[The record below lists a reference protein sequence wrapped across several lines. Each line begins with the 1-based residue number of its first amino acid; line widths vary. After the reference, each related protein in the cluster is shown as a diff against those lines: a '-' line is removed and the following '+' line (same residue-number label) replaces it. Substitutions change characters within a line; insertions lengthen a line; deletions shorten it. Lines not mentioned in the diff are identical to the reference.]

1 MLSDLLFRL
10 RAIFRAKT
18 MDAGLDVEL
27 QFHLDRQL
35 DKYIQTGLSP
45 EEARRRVRL
54 DFGGANQITEECRD
68 ARGIRALQAL
78 RQDLRYAFRTL
89 FKNRGFTCVALI
101 TLALAIGANTAIFSV
116 VYGALLRPL
125 PYGDPDHLIV
135 LNETHPRIG
144 TISVSYP
151 NFLDWRAQNHVFSG
165 MAVMASVRYN
175 LSGIAQPETISGQA
189 VTSNFL
195 SLIGVH
201 PLFGRDFDP
210 SEDKPGA
217 TPAVMLT
224 YPLWQS
230 HFASRKDVIG
240 RSVALDGRA
249 STIIAVLPRD
259 FRTTE
264 AVSVLEPLGVW
275 LTKNSGAVNR
285 GTRGDTAAIG
295 RLATGITL
303 TRARAEMETIAA
315 QLAITY
321 PDENNQFGV
330 ALQRV
335 RDLFVGD
342 IRPAILVLF
351 AAVLLV
357 LLIACANVANLFLM
371 RAAGRTREIALRVA
385 IGATGARI
393 VQQLLAESSVVAGLG
408 GILGLGLA
416 FAGMRAVQ
424 SLIRVAALSG
434 DGVDLNGAV
443 ALFALGVTA
452 LSAITFGLAPAM
464 QSLRAGAHSRL
475 KEGSKSSTD
484 GVRQNRW
491 RTMLV
496 VVEFALSVILLTGAG
511 LMLKSV
517 SRLIAVDPGFRTD
530 HLLRLKIGLTPSQY
544 PDDTTMLA
552 FWRRLLDAVRAL
564 PGLESAA
571 LGTHVPL
578 TNSHGRVDIT
588 VEGMELP
595 APGSFPHPDD
605 HFVSPGYL
613 RTLGIRLLAGR
624 DFTDAD
630 SETAPRV
637 ALINARLTRNLF
649 PGHDPV
655 GKRFMLG
662 RPELAQK
669 PEWITI
675 VGVAD
680 DTRMYGL
687 ANSSRLEIYRPLAQA
702 TPDQMDLMVR
712 SRINS
717 TALTS
722 SIRAV
727 VASLDSNQPIS
738 DTNTMDALVQ
748 QSVGSRGVTLILL
761 GAFSALALVL
771 AGIGIY
777 GVISYSVAQRTK
789 EIGIR
794 MALGAGHQDVIR
806 MILLQGARIASAG
819 LIIGMVAA
827 FGLTR
832 YLEKLLFS
840 VSPADVTTFATVGL
854 VLALVGLLATYIPVR
869 RALRVDPITALR
881 YE

>member
-1 MLSDLLFRL
+1 MS
-10 RAIFRAKT
+10 AES
-18 MDAGLDVEL
+18 LD
-27 QFHLDRQL
+27 
-35 DKYIQTGLSP
+35 S
-45 EEARRRVRL
+45 
-54 DFGGANQITEECRD
+54 
-68 ARGIRALQAL
+68 RGIRAVEAL
-78 RQDLRYAFRTL
+78 GQDLRYGARTL
-89 FKNRGFTCVALI
+89 VKSRGFTCAALI

-116 VYGALLRPL
+116 VYGTLLRPL
-125 PYGDPDHLIV
+125 PYADPDRLIV

-144 TISVSYP
+144 ALSVSYP

-165 MAVMASVRYN
+165 MALMSSVRYN

-210 SEDKPGA
+210 SEDRPGA
-217 TPAVMLT
+217 TPVAMLT

-230 HFASRKDVIG
+230 HFGSRTDVIG
-240 RSVALDGRA
+240 SSVALDGRA

-264 AVSVLEPLGVW
+264 AVGMLEPLGVW
-275 LTKNSGAVNR
+275 LTRNSGAVNR
-285 GTRGDTAAIG
+285 ANRGDTAAIG
-295 RLATGITL
+295 RLATGMTL
-303 TRARAEMETIAA
+303 TRARADMETIAA
-315 QLAITY
+315 QLAATY
-321 PDENNQFGV
+321 PDDNNQFGI
-330 ALQRV
+330 ALRPV

-351 AAVLLV
+351 AAVWLV

-385 IGATGARI
+385 LGATGARI
-393 VQQLLAESSVVAGLG
+393 VQQLLAESVLVAGLG
-408 GILGLGLA
+408 GILGLCLA
-416 FAGMRAVQ
+416 VAGMRAVQ
-424 SLIRVAALSG
+424 NLIPASALSG
-434 DGVDLNGAV
+434 DGVELNGAV

-452 LSAITFGLAPAM
+452 LSALAFGLAPAM
-464 QSLRAGAHSRL
+464 QALRAGAHARL
-475 KEGSKSSTD
+475 QEGGKSGTD
-484 GVRQNRW
+484 GVRQHRW
-491 RTMLV
+491 RTTLV
-496 VVEFALSVILLTGAG
+496 VSEFALSVILLTGAG

-530 HLLRLKIGLTPSQY
+530 HLLRLNIGLTPSQY
-544 PDDTTMLA
+544 ADETAMLA
-552 FWRRLLDAVRAL
+552 FWRRLLDGVRAL

-578 TNSHGRVDIT
+578 TNAHGRVDIT

-605 HFVSPGYL
+605 HYVSPGYL

-624 DFTDAD
+624 DFADAD

-637 ALINARLTRNLF
+637 ALINARLARDLSS
-649 PGHDPV
+649 GGDPV

-662 RPELAQK
+662 RPEPARK

-675 VGVAD
+675 VGVAE
-680 DTRMYGL
+680 DTRLYGL
-687 ANSSRLEIYRPLAQA
+687 ANASRLEIYRPLAQA

-712 SRINS
+712 SRIDP

-722 SIRAV
+722 SIRTV
-727 VASLDSNQPIS
+727 VASIDRNQPIS
-738 DTNTMDALVQ
+738 ETNTMDELVQ
-748 QSVGSRGVTLILL
+748 QSVGSRRVTLILL
-761 GAFSALALVL
+761 AAFSALALVL
-771 AGIGIY
+771 AGIGVY
-777 GVISYSVAQRTK
+777 GVIAYSVAQRTK

-794 MALGAGHQDVIR
+794 VALGAGRQDVIR

-819 LIIGMVAA
+819 LMIGMTAA

-869 RALRVDPITALR
+869 RALRVDPIAALR

>member
-10 RAIFRAKT
+10 RAIFRART
-18 MDAGLDVEL
+18 IDAGLDEEL

-54 DFGGANQITEECRD
+54 DFGGASQIAEECRD
-68 ARGIRALQAL
+68 ARGIRVLEAL
-78 RQDLRYAFRTL
+78 RQDLRYGSRTL
-89 FKNRGFTCVALI
+89 FKNKSFTCVALI
-101 TLALAIGANTAIFSV
+101 TLALAIGANTTIFSV
-116 VYGALLRPL
+116 VHGTLLRPL
-125 PYGDPDHLIV
+125 PYADPDRLIV

-144 TISVSYP
+144 TITVSYP

-175 LSGIAQPETISGQA
+175 LSGIAQPETINGQA

-210 SEDKPGA
+210 AEDKAGA
-217 TPAVMLT
+217 APAVMLT

-230 HFASRKDVIG
+230 HFAGRTDVIG
-240 RSVALDGRA
+240 TSVALDGRA
-249 STIIAVLPRD
+249 STIVAVLPRD

-264 AVSVLEPLGVW
+264 AISVLEPLGVW
-275 LTKNSGAVNR
+275 LTENSGAVNR
-285 GTRGDTAAIG
+285 ANRGDTAVIG
-295 RLATGITL
+295 RLAPGMTL
-303 TRARAEMETIAA
+303 ARARAEMETIAA
-315 QLAITY
+315 QLAIAY
-321 PDENNQFGV
+321 PADNDQFGIAV
-330 ALQRV
+330 QPL
-335 RDLFVGD
+335 RDFFVGD

-351 AAVLLV
+351 AAVLIV

-385 IGATGARI
+385 LGATGARI
-393 VQQLLAESSVVAGLG
+393 VQQLLVESFLVAGVG
-408 GILGLGLA
+408 GLLGLGLA

-424 SLIRVAALSG
+424 TLIPAAALSA

-464 QSLRAGAHSRL
+464 QSLRAGAHARL
-475 KEGSKSSTD
+475 QEGGKSST
-484 GVRQNRW
+484 GGARQNRG
-491 RTMLV
+491 RTTLV

-530 HLLRLKIGLTPSQY
+530 HLLRVNIGLTPSQY
-544 PDDTTMLA
+544 PDDPAMLA
-552 FWRRLLDAVRAL
+552 FWRGLLDGVRAL
-564 PGLESAA
+564 PGPESAA

-578 TNSHGRVDIT
+578 TNRHGRADIT

-595 APGSFPHPDD
+595 APGSFPHPDY
-605 HFVSPGYL
+605 HSVSPGYL

-630 SETAPRV
+630 SEKAPRV
-637 ALINARLTRNLF
+637 ALINARLARDLF

-662 RPELAQK
+662 RPEPAHK

-687 ANSSRLEIYRPLAQA
+687 ANSSRLEIYRPMAQA
-702 TPDQMDLMVR
+702 TPDRMELMVR
-712 SRINS
+712 SHVDS
-717 TALTS
+717 AALIS

-727 VASLDSNQPIS
+727 VAAIDRNQPIS
-738 DTNTMDALVQ
+738 ETNTMDELVQ
-748 QSVGSRGVTLILL
+748 QSVGSRRVTLIML
-761 GAFSALALVL
+761 GAFSVLALVL

-794 MALGAGHQDVIR
+794 VALGAGRQDVVR

-819 LIIGMVAA
+819 LIIGMAAA

-832 YLEKLLFS
+832 YLQKLLFS